1 MDDERDFKN
10 AAERTEMY
18 LEAMTHL
25 KGTTGTPGDVHDFP
39 NGAIRDVIVDLM
51 HYAYRRNAGKS
62 PDDIFYIDV
71 NKEFE
76 LAKKQFIA
84 EKERV
89 PLTID
94 PKLEEIHKALSERQQ
109 EERTKL
115 VLQQAADAKKYGDSP
130 ELHGKHVSQ
139 FAAQE
144 KTFTEER
151 KRYVE
156 DYHRARDLSDALE
169 RREKIDALTLA
180 ASSKLTK

>member
-1 MDDERDFKN
+1 
-10 AAERTEMY
+10 
-18 LEAMTHL
+18 MTHI

-39 NGAIRDVIVDLM
+39 NGKGAIRDVIVDLM

-62 PDDIFYIDV
+62 PEDIFYIDV

-76 LAKKQFIA
+76 LAKEA
-84 EKERV
+84 VHRGEGARS
-89 PLTID
+89 PLPSIQSRRNYTR
-94 PKLEEIHKALSERQQ
+94 ALSE
-109 EERTKL
+109 
-115 VLQQAADAKKYGDSP
+115 APAKMSAPNSSSSRLPTPINTATAPGYD
-130 ELHGKHVSQ
+130 EKHVSQ

-151 KRYVE
+151 KRYVG